1 MKKPLLAL
9 ALALGTLPAIAA
21 PAADAIP
28 KHLDA
33 TLPDDIRYAHQA
45 AQMETI
51 AYTPVEA
58 PLHYLDA
65 KRQPADKPVKDGYY
79 RKELGKTADG
89 RLVVQHFYQNSDKPA
104 SAPFL
109 LKKDAAPDSGMEN
122 ADGKIVQ
129 YQKDGSIFAVET
141 RRDGKAAGRT
151 NYYEN
156 GRLFA
161 QTTLP
166 AGMTEKEALPLP
178 ETFAHAAR
186 LYYPDGKIM
195 LASDDWAH
203 DNGAALAYR
212 QDGSLLYTRIIQ
224 ADGTPQITLWDAAGN
239 PLQAGAA
246 YQKAEKEV
254 LRITKKRKYFA
265 QVIAALF
272 PEQH

>member
-1 MKKPLLAL
+1 MKKLL
-9 ALALGTLPAIAA
+9 LALGTLPAIAA
-21 PAADAIP
+21 SAADAIP

-109 LKKDAAPDSGMEN
+109 LKKDAAPYNGMEN

-129 YQKDGSIFAVET
+129 YQTDDSIFAVET

-161 QTTLP
+161 QTALP

-203 DNGAALAYR
+203 DNSAALAYR

>member
-9 ALALGTLPAIAA
+9 ALALAILPAL
-21 PAADAIP
+21 AADSLP
-28 KHLDA
+28 TRLTA

-51 AYTPVEA
+51 VYTPVEE

-65 KRQPADKPVKDGYY
+65 KRQPVDKPVKDGYY
-79 RKELGKTADG
+79 REVLGKTADG
-89 RLVVQHFYQNSDKPA
+89 RALVQHFYQNSGKPA
-104 SAPFL
+104 TAPFL
-109 LKKDAAPDSGMEN
+109 LRPGAAPDSGMEN

-129 YQKDGSIFAVET
+129 YQKDGSIFAIET
-141 RRDGKAAGRT
+141 RCDGKVAGRT

-161 QTTLP
+161 QTALP

>member
-1 MKKPLLAL
+1 MRKAL
-9 ALALGTLPAIAA
+9 IALALGTLPAIAA
-21 PAADAIP
+21 SAADAIP

-89 RLVVQHFYQNSDKPA
+89 RLVMQHFYQNSDKPA

-109 LKKDAAPDSGMEN
+109 LKKDAAPDSGIEN
-122 ADGKIVQ
+122 ADGKIVH
-129 YQKDGSIFAVET
+129 YQKDGSIFAVQT
-141 RRDGKAAGRT
+141 WRDGKAAART

-161 QTTLP
+161 QSALP
-166 AGMTEKEALPLP
+166 AGVAEADPLPLP
-178 ETFAHAAR
+178 EAFAHAAR
-186 LYYPDGKIM
+186 LFYPNGQLM
-195 LASDDWAH
+195 LTSDHWTQ

-212 QDGSLLYTRIIQ
+212 QDGSLLYSRLIQ
-224 ADGTPQITLWDAAGN
+224 AGEAPQITLWDAAGN
-239 PLQAGAA
+239 PLPAGAA
-246 YQKAEKEV
+246 SQKAEKEV

>member
-1 MKKPLLAL
+1 MKKLL
-9 ALALGTLPAIAA
+9 LALGTLPAIAA
-21 PAADAIP
+21 SAADAIP

-109 LKKDAAPDSGMEN
+109 LKKDAAPYNGMEN

-129 YQKDGSIFAVET
+129 YQKDDSIFAVET

-161 QTTLP
+161 QTALP
-166 AGMTEKEALPLP
+166 AGMNEKEALPLP

-195 LASDDWAH
+195 LASDDWTH

>member
-1 MKKPLLAL
+1 M
-9 ALALGTLPAIAA
+9 PAIAA

-33 TLPDDIRYAHQA
+33 TLPDGIRYAHQA

-58 PLHYLDA
+58 PLHYLDT

-109 LKKDAAPDSGMEN
+109 LKKDAAPDSDLEN

-141 RRDGKAAGRT
+141 RRAGLPS
-151 NYYEN
+151 
-156 GRLFA
+156 GRL
-161 QTTLP
+161 
-166 AGMTEKEALPLP
+166 
-178 ETFAHAAR
+178 
-186 LYYPDGKIM
+186 
-195 LASDDWAH
+195 
-203 DNGAALAYR
+203 AALYAHHPGGQHTANHPVGRGGQSPASGRGVSKSRKRSAAHHEKTQILCAGYR
-212 QDGSLLYTRIIQ
+212 GAVS
-224 ADGTPQITLWDAAGN
+224 GT
-239 PLQAGAA
+239 
-246 YQKAEKEV
+246 
-254 LRITKKRKYFA
+254 
-265 QVIAALF
+265 ALKTACSNRS
-272 PEQH
+272 

>member
-1 MKKPLLAL
+1 MKKLLLAL

-21 PAADAIP
+21 PAVDAIP

-33 TLPDDIRYAHQA
+33 TLPDDIRYASQA

-65 KRQPADKPVKDGYY
+65 KRQPTDKPVKDGYY

-141 RRDGKAAGRT
+141 RRDGKAAART

-161 QTTLP
+161 QSALP
-166 AGMTEKEALPLP
+166 AGVAEADPLPLP
-178 ETFAHAAR
+178 EAFVHAAR
-186 LYYPDGKIM
+186 LFYPNGQLM
-195 LASDDWAH
+195 LASDHWTQ

-212 QDGSLLYTRIIQ
+212 QDGSLLYSRLIQ
-224 ADGTPQITLWDAAGN
+224 AGEAPQITLWDASGN
-239 PLQAGAA
+239 PLPAGAA
-246 YQKAEKEV
+246 SQKAEKEV

-265 QVIAALF
+265 QVIAARF
-272 PEQH
+272 PEES

>member
-1 MKKPLLAL
+1 M
-9 ALALGTLPAIAA
+9 PAIAA
-21 PAADAIP
+21 SAADAIP

-33 TLPDDIRYAHQA
+33 TLHDGIRYAHQA

-51 AYTPVEA
+51 AYTPVKA

-89 RLVVQHFYQNSDKPA
+89 CLVVQHFYQNSDKPA
-104 SAPFL
+104 STPFL

-161 QTTLP
+161 QTALP

-212 QDGSLLYTRIIQ
+212 QDGSLLYTRII
-224 ADGTPQITLWDAAGN
+224 
-239 PLQAGAA
+239 
-246 YQKAEKEV
+246 
-254 LRITKKRKYFA
+254 
-265 QVIAALF
+265 
-272 PEQH
+272 

>member
-1 MKKPLLAL
+1 MKKLRLAL

-21 PAADAIP
+21 SAADAIP

-58 PLHYLDA
+58 PLHYLDT

-122 ADGKIVQ
+122 VDGKIVQ

-161 QTTLP
+161 QTALP

-186 LYYPDGKIM
+186 LYLSG
-195 LASDDWAH
+195 
-203 DNGAALAYR
+203 R
-212 QDGSLLYTRIIQ
+212 QNH
-224 ADGTPQITLWDAAGN
+224 AG
-239 PLQAGAA
+239 
-246 YQKAEKEV
+246 E
-254 LRITKKRKYFA
+254 R
-265 QVIAALF
+265 
-272 PEQH
+272 

>member
-1 MKKPLLAL
+1 MKKLLLAL

-21 PAADAIP
+21 SATDAIP

-33 TLPDDIRYAHQA
+33 ALPDNIRYAHQA

-109 LKKDAAPDSGMEN
+109 LKKDAAPDSGIEN

-129 YQKDGSIFAVET
+129 YQK
-141 RRDGKAAGRT
+141 RRQHLRRRNPPRRQGGRADELLRKRPPVRANRIT
-151 NYYEN
+151 GGHE
-156 GRLFA
+156 RKRS
-161 QTTLP
+161 P
-166 AGMTEKEALPLP
+166 A
-178 ETFAHAAR
+178 
-186 LYYPDGKIM
+186 I
-195 LASDDWAH
+195 
-203 DNGAALAYR
+203 
-212 QDGSLLYTRIIQ
+212 
-224 ADGTPQITLWDAAGN
+224 AGN
-239 PLQAGAA
+239 IRPRRTPLLSGRQNHAG
-246 YQKAEKEV
+246 E
-254 LRITKKRKYFA
+254 R
-265 QVIAALF
+265 
-272 PEQH
+272 

>member
-1 MKKPLLAL
+1 MRKALIAL
-9 ALALGTLPAIAA
+9 ALAILPAL
-21 PAADAIP
+21 AADSLP
-28 KHLDA
+28 TRLTA
-33 TLPDDIRYAHQA
+33 TLPDDIWYADKA
-45 AQMETI
+45 AQM
-51 AYTPVEA
+51 AAVDYTPDAVQT
-58 PLHYLDA
+58 YYYDA
-65 KRQPADKPVKDGYY
+65 KHRPASQPVQDGYY

-129 YQKDGSIFAVET
+129 YQKDGSIFAIET
-141 RRDGKAAGRT
+141 RCDGKVAGRT

-161 QTTLP
+161 QTALP

>member
-1 MKKPLLAL
+1 M
-9 ALALGTLPAIAA
+9 PAIAA
-21 PAADAIP
+21 SAADAIP

-122 ADGKIVQ
+122 ADGKI
-129 YQKDGSIFAVET
+129 
-141 RRDGKAAGRT
+141 
-151 NYYEN
+151 
-156 GRLFA
+156 
-161 QTTLP
+161 
-166 AGMTEKEALPLP
+166 
-178 ETFAHAAR
+178 
-186 LYYPDGKIM
+186 M

-265 QVIAALF
+265 QVIATLF

>member
-1 MKKPLLAL
+1 MPSA
-9 ALALGTLPAIAA
+9 PCPPIAA
-21 PAADAIP
+21 SAADAIP

-33 TLPDDIRYAHQA
+33 TLPDGIRYAHQA

-104 SAPFL
+104 STPFL
-109 LKKDAAPDSGMEN
+109 LKKDAAPDSGIEN

-161 QTTLP
+161 QTALP

-195 LASDDWAH
+195 LASDDWVH

-212 QDGSLLYTRIIQ
+212 QDGSLLYTRLIQ